1 MTRLTMRERRA
12 VLNATAKR
20 YQASN
25 KKQRG
30 VILDEFT
37 QTTGYS
43 RKHAAWVLTNWLRKK
58 VFTIGGKRTIYVFGL
73 KTSKPKGKN
82 PAKRPATYGADIVGL
97 LKTLWALAGGLCG
110 KRLAPFIRDT
120 VPILERFEELPGLTS
135 EQRDKLLKVSPATI
149 DRLLAS
155 ERAKYQLKGRS
166 TTRPG
171 SLLKHQIPIRTFA
184 DWDENKPGF
193 MEADLVAQDGGVP
206 ASDVIHSLTL
216 TDVASGWTEVAALRS
231 KARRW
236 VLEALKDKRRE
247 LPFALL
253 GLDSDNGGEFIN
265 EELFLYCRDEHVTFT
280 RSRRYRKNDSCFVE
294 QKNYSVVRQ
303 AVGYARM
310 DTDKQLECLKEL
322 YGPLCLLTNYFL
334 PSAKLKSKTRDG
346 AHVTKHHD
354 EPTTPYQRLLNH
366 EAVEGKVKA
375 LLKRTRSTLNPAE
388 LRRQITSCQERLTK
402 MTEKPSQTKHRKK
415 QKQLDSIYR

>member
-1 MTRLTMRERRA
+1 MRLTMRERRA
-12 VLNATAKR
+12 VVNATAKR
-20 YQASN
+20 YQHSS

-37 QTTGYS
+37 HTTGYT
-43 RKHAAWVLTNWLRKK
+43 RTYAARVLAHWLRKK
-58 VFTIGGKRTIYVFGL
+58 VLTIGGVRTIYVLGL
-73 KTSKPKGKN
+73 KKSRPKGKN
-82 PAKRPATYGADIVGL
+82 PPKRPATYGSDIARLV
-97 LKTLWALAGGLCG
+97 KQLWAIAGGLCG
-110 KRLAPFIRDT
+110 KRLAPFLRDV
-120 VPILERFEELPGLTS
+120 VPVLERFEELPGLTR
-135 EQRDKLLKVSPATI
+135 EQRHKLLKISPATI
-149 DRLLAS
+149 DRLLAP

-171 SLLKHQIPIRTFA
+171 SLLKHQIPIRTFS

-193 MEADLVAQDGGVP
+193 LEADLVAQDGGIP

-216 TDVASGWTEVAALRS
+216 TDIASGWTEVAALRS

-236 VLEALKDKRRE
+236 VLEALKDKRSE

-265 EELFLYCRDEHVTFT
+265 EELFLYCQSEHLDFT
-280 RSRRYRKNDSCFVE
+280 RSRAYRKNDNCFVE

-310 DTDKQLECLKEL
+310 DTDAQLACLKEL
-322 YGPLCLLTNYFL
+322 YRPLCLLTNYFL

-366 EAVEGKVKA
+366 EAVEAKVKA
-375 LLKRTRSTLNPAE
+375 HFKRTRSTLNPAE
-388 LRRQITSCQERLTK
+388 LRRQITSCQERLTR
-402 MTEKPSQTKHRKK
+402 MTETKEQTKSRKK
-415 QKQLDSIYR
+415 RKHLEAIY